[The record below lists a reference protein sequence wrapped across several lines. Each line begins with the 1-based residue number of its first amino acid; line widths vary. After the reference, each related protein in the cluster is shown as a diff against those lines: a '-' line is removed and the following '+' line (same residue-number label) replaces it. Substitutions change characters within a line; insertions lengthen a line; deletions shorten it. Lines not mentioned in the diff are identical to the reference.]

1 MQGVIVGD
9 CTLYLCTILSLKA
22 LKEAMR
28 KLGRKYKDVIPYI
41 LFGVLTTLVNI
52 IVYWIFAHPLHLH
65 VMISTI
71 VAWVAS
77 VLFAYITNRIW
88 VFHSTATTSVAILKE
103 VIAFFSCRLATGVLD
118 WVCMYVFVDLLAWND
133 LLVKCGANVL
143 VIVLNYVASKV
154 LIFRK

>member
-1 MQGVIVGD
+1 MKLVSEEGK
-9 CTLYLCTILSLKA
+9 SLWK
-22 LKEAMR
+22 
-28 KLGRKYKDVIPYI
+28 KYRNFIPYI
-41 LFGVLTTLVNI
+41 FFCVLATLVNI

-71 VAWVAS
+71 VAGVAS
-77 VLFAYITNRIW
+77 VLSAYITNRIW
-88 VFHSTATTSVAILKE
+88 VFHSTATTSAEILKE
-103 VIAFFSCRLATGVLD
+103 VVVFFSCRLATGILD
-118 WVCMYVFVDLLAWND
+118 WACMYVFVDLLVWND

>member
-1 MQGVIVGD
+1 MEE
-9 CTLYLCTILSLKA
+9 LWK
-22 LKEAMR
+22 
-28 KLGRKYKDVIPYI
+28 KYKDVIPYI
-41 LFGVLTTLVNI
+41 FFGVLTTLVNI

-65 VMISTI
+65 IMISTI

-88 VFHSTATTSVAILKE
+88 VFHSIATTSAAILKE

>member
-1 MQGVIVGD
+1 MEE
-9 CTLYLCTILSLKA
+9 LWK
-22 LKEAMR
+22 
-28 KLGRKYKDVIPYI
+28 KYKDVIPYI
-41 LFGVLTTLVNI
+41 FFGVLTTLVNI
-52 IVYWIFAHPLHLH
+52 IVYWIFAHPLHLQ

-88 VFHSTATTSVAILKE
+88 VFHSTATTSAEIMKE
-103 VIAFFSCRLATGVLD
+103 VVAFFSCRLATGILD
-118 WVCMYVFVDLLAWND
+118 WVCMYVFVNLLAWND

>member
-9 CTLYLCTILSLKA
+9 CTILRLKA

-52 IVYWIFAHPLHLH
+52 IAYWIFAHPLHLH
-65 VMISTI
+65 VMTSTI
-71 VAWVAS
+71 VAWLAS
-77 VLFAYITNRIW
+77 VMFAYITNRIW
-88 VFHSTATTSVAILKE
+88 VFHSTATISAAILKE
-103 VIAFFSCRLATGVLD
+103 VVAFFGSRLATGVLD

-143 VIVLNYVASKV
+143 VIILNYVASKV